1 MLFKMPKYAEIVL
14 KKCLGLKKN
23 ERVLIVTDSKLYGV
37 AKMFLDES
45 KKIASKAK
53 LIKISIPKVHGTEP
67 DGRTAKEML
76 GWDVGILIT
85 SKSLSHTKARKNACD
100 NGVRIVTMPGISKET
115 LKRTI
120 DIDYDKLEMVH
131 NKLADIIDKGKKV
144 RIKTKL
150 GTDMHLSVAGR
161 KAFGRDSGLFRK
173 KGAFGNLP
181 TGEVFIAPV
190 EKTANGVFVADASFA
205 DIGKLKKPLKVY
217 VEKGYAVEFEGYGA
231 KKLEKIIDSVGKK
244 ARNIAELGIGTNEKA
259 IITGNILEDEKVKG
273 TCHIAL
279 GNNAGF
285 GGKVHVQLHM
295 DGIIR
300 KPTIWVD
307 DKKIMSNGKL
317 LI

>member
-1 MLFKMPKYAEIVL
+1 MPKYAEIVL

-23 ERVLIVTDSKLYGV
+23 ERLLIVTDSKLYTIS
-37 AKMFLDES
+37 KIFLEES
-45 KKIASKAK
+45 KKITNNAK
-53 LIKISIPKVHGTEP
+53 IVKIPIPKVHGAEP
-67 DGRTAKEML
+67 SKKTAKEML
-76 GWDVGILIT
+76 KYDVGLLIT

-100 NGVRIVTMPGISKET
+100 NGVRIVTMPEISKET
-115 LKRTI
+115 LKRTL
-120 DIDYDKLEMVH
+120 DIDYDRLERVH
-131 NKLADIIDKGKKV
+131 NKLADIIDKGGKV

-150 GTDMHLSVAGR
+150 GTDMHLSIRGR

-190 EKTANGVFVADASFA
+190 EKTANGVFVADASFV

-217 VEKGYAVEFEGYGA
+217 VEKGYATKFEGYGA
-231 KKLEKIIDSVGKK
+231 KKLEKIVDSVSKK

-295 DGIIR
+295 DGIIK
-300 KPTIWVD
+300 KPTIWID
-307 DKKIMSNGKL
+307 DKKIMGNGNL